1 MGKCRR
7 PLWPGYLEA
16 QLHQVV
22 AFEGGV
28 CAGHGDDL
36 GLFHQQVFGS
46 VQSTAQQLKRP
57 ELLQRTR
64 CIYDHLTAKT
74 TQTLVETHIINA
86 APLTQNM

>member
-1 MGKCRR
+1 MGKCWG
-7 PLWPGYLEA
+7 PLWQWYLEA

-28 CAGHGDDL
+28 RAGHGDDL

-57 ELLQRTR
+57 ELLQKRR
-64 CIYDHLTAKT
+64 CVYDHLTAKP
-74 TQTLVETHIINA
+74 HKHW
-86 APLTQNM
+86 